1 MDVINS
7 IVQFVMDIGGG
18 VFLPIIITVM
28 GIVFKLGFFDSLRN
42 GLRVG
47 AGFLGINIVLN
58 MLVAGIQPVIS
69 YYSGLGDGSG
79 FTVIDIGWEGMSAIA
94 WSTSFALVIV
104 PLAMI
109 LNYILLKA
117 RFTKTMDID
126 VWNYFHVIIGGSML
140 YYILTLA
147 GVEAGIAYVVGVL
160 FALGTFVVVLKW
172 ADWIAPRWQEYYD
185 LPGTTCCNNDMI
197 YIWGINMVVC
207 KIIDKIPG
215 INKISVNV
223 SWFSDKLGALGESSV
238 LTFLVGIILSIITQ
252 QTPSNALSVSVTLA
266 AAVILMPRVVSLLM
280 EGLSPVS
287 RAASKYFKGKL
298 GDDYEINIGMDEALC
313 LGDET
318 GIELVGVM
326 IPITMLIAF
335 LPGISM
341 FPISTLG
348 SLIYIT
354 CAASL
359 FANGDV
365 FRNLISSIVIVIY
378 KSYINSWMAPVAT
391 MLAVQAGYI
400 GSATTLVSGS
410 TTAEF
415 NCVLAGI
422 IGKFLH
428 VW

>member
-1 MDVINS
+1 MEIIDA

-18 VFLPIIITVM
+18 AFLPIIITVM
-28 GIVFKLGFFDSLRN
+28 GVVFRLGFFDSLRN

-58 MLVAGIQPVIS
+58 MLVNGIKPVVD
-69 YYSGLGDGSG
+69 YYSGLGTGSG
-79 FTVIDIGWEGMSAIA
+79 FTVVDIGWEGMSAVA
-94 WSTSFALVIV
+94 WSTSFALLIV
-104 PLAMI
+104 PLGML
-109 LNYILLKA
+109 LNYILLKI

-147 GVEAGIAYVVGVL
+147 GVTQGIAYVLSIL
-160 FALGTFVVVLKW
+160 FALVTFVIVLKW
-172 ADWIAPRWQEYYD
+172 ADWIAPLWQKYYD
-185 LPGTTCCNNDMI
+185 LPGTTCCNNDTI
-197 YIWGINMVVC
+197 YLWGINMVIC

-215 INKISVNV
+215 LNKVSVNV
-223 SWFSDKLGALGESSV
+223 SWFSEKLGSLGESSV
-238 LTFLVGIILSIITQ
+238 LTFIVGILLSIITQ
-252 QTPSNALSVSVTLA
+252 QSPSNTLYVSVTLA
-266 AAVILMPRVVSLLM
+266 AAVILMPKVVSLLM

-287 RAASKYFKGKL
+287 RAASTYFKNRL
-298 GDDYEINIGMDEALC
+298 GNEYDIYIGMDEALC

-318 GIELVGVM
+318 GIELVGIM

-365 FRNLISSIVIVIY
+365 FRNLVSSIAIVIY

-391 MLAVQAGYI
+391 MLAFQAGYI
-400 GSATTLVSGS
+400 TNTTTLVSGS

-415 NCVLAGI
+415 NCVLVGLF
-422 IGKFLH
+422 GKLLQ

>member
-1 MDVINS
+1 MEIIDS

-28 GIVFKLGFFDSLRN
+28 GVVFKLGFFDSMRN

-58 MLVAGIQPVIS
+58 MLVEGIQPVVDH
-69 YYSGLGDGSG
+69 YSSLGDGSG
-79 FTVIDIGWEGMSAIA
+79 FTVIDIGWEGMSAVA
-94 WSTSFALVIV
+94 WSTSFALLIV

-109 LNYILLKA
+109 LNYILLKV

-147 GVEAGIAYVVGVL
+147 GVDAGVAYIAGVL

-172 ADWIAPRWQEYYD
+172 ADWIAPRWQSYYD
-185 LPGTTCCNNDMI
+185 LPGTTCCNNDGI
-197 YIWGINMVVC
+197 YLWGINLVVC
-207 KIIDKIPG
+207 KILDKIPG
-215 INKISVNV
+215 LNKISINV
-223 SWFSDKLGALGESSV
+223 SWFSDKLGSLGESSV
-238 LTFLVGIILSIITQ
+238 LTFLVGVILSIITQ

-266 AAVILMPRVVSLLM
+266 AAVILMPKVVSLLM

-298 GDDYEINIGMDEALC
+298 GDDYDIYIGMDEALC

-318 GIELVGVM
+318 GIELVGIM

-391 MLAVQAGYI
+391 MLAFQAGYI
-400 GSATTLVSGS
+400 ESAATLVSGP

-415 NCVLAGI
+415 NCVLVGL
-422 IGKFLH
+422 IGKALQ

>member
-1 MDVINS
+1 MEIIDA

-18 VFLPIIITVM
+18 VFLPIIITLM
-28 GIVFKLGFFDSLRN
+28 GIVFKLGLFDSMRN

-47 AGFLGINIVLN
+47 AGFLGINVVLN
-58 MLVAGIQPVIS
+58 MLVAGIQPVVDH
-69 YYSGLGDGSG
+69 YSGLGDGSG

-94 WSTSFALVIV
+94 WSTSFALLIV

-109 LNYILLKA
+109 LNYILLKV

-147 GVEAGIAYVVGVL
+147 GVESGVAYAAGVV
-160 FALGTFVVVLKW
+160 FALGTFVVVLKF
-172 ADWIAPRWQEYYD
+172 ADWVAPRWQAYYD
-185 LPGTTCCNNDMI
+185 LPGTTCCNNDAI
-197 YIWGINMVVC
+197 YLWGINMVVC

-215 INKISVNV
+215 LNKVSVNV
-223 SWFSDKLGALGESSV
+223 SWFSDKLGSLGESSV
-238 LTFLVGIILSIITQ
+238 LTFIVGIILSVITQ
-252 QTPSNALSVSVTLA
+252 QSPSNALTVSVTLA
-266 AAVILMPRVVSLLM
+266 AAVILMPKVVSLLM

-287 RAASKYFKGKL
+287 RAASTYFKNKL

-318 GIELVGVM
+318 GIELVGIM

-365 FRNLISSIVIVIY
+365 FRNLISSIAIVIY
-378 KSYINSWMAPVAT
+378 KSFVNSWMAPVAT
-391 MLAVQAGYI
+391 MLAFQAGYI
-400 GSATTLVSGS
+400 DSMSTLVSGS

-415 NCVLAGI
+415 NCVLVGI
-422 IGKFLH
+422 LGKFLH

>member
-1 MDVINS
+1 MEVIDS

-28 GIVFKLGFFDSLRN
+28 GVVFKLGFFDSMRN

-58 MLVAGIQPVIS
+58 MLVEGIQPVVD

-79 FTVIDIGWEGMSAIA
+79 FTVVDIGWEGMSAVA
-94 WSTSFALVIV
+94 WSTSFALLIV

-109 LNYILLKA
+109 LNYILLKV

-147 GVEAGIAYVVGVL
+147 GVETGIAYVAGVI

-172 ADWIAPRWQEYYD
+172 ADWIAPRWQKYYD
-185 LPGTTCCNNDMI
+185 LPGTTCCNNDTI
-197 YIWGINMVVC
+197 YLWGINLVVC

-215 INKISVNV
+215 LNKVSINV

-238 LTFLVGIILSIITQ
+238 LTFIVGIILSIITQ
-252 QTPSNALSVSVTLA
+252 QSPSNALSVSVTLA
-266 AAVILMPRVVSLLM
+266 AAVILMPKVVSLLM

-298 GDDYEINIGMDEALC
+298 GDDYDIYIGMDEALC

-318 GIELVGVM
+318 GIELVGIM

-365 FRNLISSIVIVIY
+365 FRNLVSSIAIVIY

-391 MLAVQAGYI
+391 MLAFQAGYI
-400 GSATTLVSGS
+400 SSATTLVSGA

-415 NCVLAGI
+415 NCVLVGL
-422 IGKFLH
+422 IGKALG